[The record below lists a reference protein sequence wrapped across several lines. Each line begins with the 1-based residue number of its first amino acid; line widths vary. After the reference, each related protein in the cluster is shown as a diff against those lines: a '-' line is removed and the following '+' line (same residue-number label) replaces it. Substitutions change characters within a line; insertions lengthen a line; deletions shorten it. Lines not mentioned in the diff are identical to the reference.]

1 MKQRLSSPQRVA
13 RTRFAHLT
21 WVLAPLALASMEGL
35 AFAQP
40 APAAAPAAPAA
51 APGAVPPL
59 SESLTGEAKAS
70 YEAGKV
76 LFRDRDFGGSLVKFQ
91 AAYDKSKDARLKWN
105 IAACEKNQR
114 HYARVQR
121 LIREYMTEGGDK
133 LTAQDMED
141 ARELLKTIEPFVVR
155 LKLSVNQPGASVY
168 VDDDLIGKS
177 PIAEAI
183 VVDIGQRKVRI
194 VKDDYEEF
202 SQTVVVGDSAEKVV
216 DVKLVPRIR
225 EGKVIIKAPEGAT
238 IYVDGQPVGTTVYN
252 ASMSAGGHTV
262 KVTQKGMVPYQSELV
277 VEDKKTR
284 SIDVQLQAE
293 KGGVPTW
300 VWVVSGGVVLAA
312 GIGVGTYFLV
322 KPNEV
327 KTTGTFSSGFVDV
340 QRAAIRF

>member
-1 MKQRLSSPQRVA
+1 MKSRSLQRS
-13 RTRFAHLT
+13 
-21 WVLAPLALASMEGL
+21 LAYRALQASLPLALLLQETVAM
-35 AFAQP
+35 AQP
-40 APAAAPAAPAA
+40 APAAPAAPPAAAPAA
-51 APGAVPPL
+51 ASIPPL
-59 SESLTGEAKAS
+59 SESLVGEAKAS
-70 YEAGKV
+70 YDAGKV

-114 HYARVQR
+114 HYARVQK

-155 LKLSVNQPGASVY
+155 LKLTVSQPGASVFI
-168 VDDDLIGKS
+168 DDELIGKT

-183 VVDIGQRKVRI
+183 VVDIGQRKVKI

-202 SQTVVVGDSAEKVV
+202 AQNVVVGDSAEKVL
-216 DVKLVPRIR
+216 DVKMVARVR

-238 IYVDGQPVGTTVYN
+238 IYIDGQPVGTTVYN
-252 ASMSAGGHTV
+252 ATMSAGGHTV
-262 KVTQKGMVPYQSELV
+262 KVMQKGMVPYQSELV

-284 SIDVQLQAE
+284 SVDVQLQAE
-293 KGGVPTW
+293 KGGGVPAW

-312 GIGVGTYFLV
+312 GITVGTYFLV
-322 KPNEV
+322 KPNETKAV
-327 KTTGTFSSGFVDV
+327 GTFDQGSVDV
-340 QRAAIRF
+340 QRGAALFRY

>member
-1 MKQRLSSPQRVA
+1 MKQRSPL
-13 RTRFAHLT
+13 RTRLRRSAIL
-21 WVLAPLALASMEGL
+21 LAPLAVLAAERGVL
-35 AFAQP
+35 AQ
-40 APAAAPAAPAA
+40 PAAPAA
-51 APGAVPPL
+51 AAAPTTGAPPAIPSL
-59 SESLTGEAKAS
+59 SDSLTGEAKAS

-91 AAYDKSKDARLKWN
+91 AAYEKSKDARLKWN

-114 HYARVQR
+114 HYARVQK

-133 LTAQDMED
+133 LTAQDMDD

-155 LKLSVNQPGASVY
+155 LKLSVSQPGASVF
-168 VDDDLIGKS
+168 VDDELIGKS

-202 SQTVVVGDSAEKVV
+202 AQTVVVGDSPEKVL
-216 DVKLVPRIR
+216 DVKLALRVR
-225 EGKVIIKAPEGAT
+225 EGRVIIKAPEGAV

-252 ASMSAGGHTV
+252 AAMSAGGHTV

-284 SIDVQLQAE
+284 SVDVQLQAE
-293 KGGVPTW
+293 KGGGVPAW

-322 KPNEV
+322 KPNETKPV
-327 KTTGTFSSGFVDV
+327 GTFDQGSVDV
-340 QRAAIRF
+340 QRGAALFRY